1 VASGDLV
8 FMEGEKG
15 GRFPDA
21 NCMFVDDGIPA
32 VIDPATRRSDLEAIV
47 RDNGVEVVIN
57 SHYHVDHT
65 RYDSV
70 FDCRVVAHEIDAPG
84 ISSLEGQA
92 RLVGTK
98 GKSWEPMWS
107 EGITRYLGFVPVPV
121 GTTVTDG
128 DEICLG
134 DNTLRFIHTPGHTP
148 GHMCVH
154 FLEKR
159 AVYLAD
165 IDLTSFGPWY
175 GNRFSS
181 VDDFL
186 LSIDRLRGLDAEV
199 WYTAHEEGEIQGDIS
214 ERLDAFERIIF
225 EREERILSYLDRERT
240 LGEMVDRLFIY
251 GRRWRPNEM
260 FEFFEGT
267 MVTKHLERLE
277 RLGVVERRGRAWA
290 LT

>member
-1 VASGDLV
+1 MMLGRPFKVAAEPHILEADSELY
-8 FMEGEKG
+8 FAK
-15 GRFPDA
+15 
-21 NCMFVDDGIPA
+21 
-32 VIDPATRRSDLEAIV
+32 SDL
-47 RDNGVEVVIN
+47 RFKVI
-57 SHYHVDHT
+57 S
-65 RYDSV
+65 
-70 FDCRVVAHEIDAPG
+70 
-84 ISSLEGQA
+84 
-92 RLVGTK
+92 
-98 GKSWEPMWS
+98 
-107 EGITRYLGFVPVPV
+107 
-121 GTTVTDG
+121 
-128 DEICLG
+128 
-134 DNTLRFIHTPGHTP
+134 TPGHTP